1 MIYAGKETASVEL
14 LDVSQIV
21 KDMVELFKVSV
32 SKHATLEADL
42 SMDLPAV
49 RANSAQL
56 RQIVMNLITNA
67 SDAIGDRDGVIHVT
81 TRSVE
86 IGRNLEGFSDRW
98 AEGDYVQLEVSD
110 TGCGM
115 SPETLAKVFD
125 PFFTTK
131 RAGHGLG
138 LAVVQGIV
146 HGLGGAIHLKSDEGK
161 GTTFQILLPGAGPTS
176 RASGDPISGIEQLA
190 GPALDATVLLVED
203 EALLRQAVRKM
214 LRKGGFK
221 VLEAADGFSA
231 INLLRANGDTIDV
244 MLLDMSIPGASSPLV
259 LAEAAKVRPDIRVIL
274 TSAYS
279 QEMIADA
286 MNAPQI
292 SGFIRK
298 PFQLGDLVEKLKNAL
313 VMG

>member
-1 MIYAGKETASVEL
+1 M
-14 LDVSQIV
+14 
-21 KDMVELFKVSV
+21 
-32 SKHATLEADL
+32 
-42 SMDLPAV
+42 
-49 RANSAQL
+49 
-56 RQIVMNLITNA
+56 
-67 SDAIGDRDGVIHVT
+67 
-81 TRSVE
+81 
-86 IGRNLEGFSDRW
+86 
-98 AEGDYVQLEVSD
+98 
-110 TGCGM
+110 
-115 SPETLAKVFD
+115 
-125 PFFTTK
+125 
-131 RAGHGLG
+131 
-138 LAVVQGIV
+138 
-146 HGLGGAIHLKSDEGK
+146 
-161 GTTFQILLPGAGPTS
+161 
-176 RASGDPISGIEQLA
+176 
-190 GPALDATVLLVED
+190 DATVLLVED